1 MTMRS
6 LDPQDLKLLSEIA
19 LSASVQGHG
28 KRAKPI
34 FDALRHLR
42 PDNAAAAI
50 GYALTEMTHGNF
62 QEAARILRRDGVTAK
77 KGGTEAKAMLVVAL
91 MMAGRSEE
99 ADPVQRE
106 LLEGGDG
113 PAKQIARMLRGKIK
127 VDA

>member
-1 MTMRS
+1 MTAPN
-6 LDPQDLKLLSEIA
+6 LDPKDLKLLSEIA
-19 LSASVQGHG
+19 LSAAVQGHG

-34 FDALRHLR
+34 FDALQRLR

-62 QEAARILRRDGVTAK
+62 QEATRILRKDGITAK
-77 KGGTEAKAMLVVAL
+77 NGATEAKAMLMVAL
-91 MMAGRSEE
+91 LMGGRAEE

-106 LLEGGDG
+106 LLQGADG
-113 PAKQIARMLRGKIK
+113 PAKQIARLLRGKIK

>member
-1 MTMRS
+1 MTAPS
-6 LDPQDLKLLSEIA
+6 LDPKDLKLLSEVA
-19 LSASVQGHG
+19 LSAAVQGHG

-62 QEAARILRRDGVTAK
+62 QEAARILRKDGVTAK
-77 KGGTEAKAMLVVAL
+77 NGAAEAKAMLMVAL
-91 MMAGRSEE
+91 MMGGRSEE

-106 LLEGGDG
+106 LLQGTDG
-113 PAKQIARMLRGKIK
+113 PAKQIARLMSGKIK